1 MIKVSNIERFA
12 THDGPGIRTT
22 VFLKGCPLH
31 CPWCA
36 NPETWSVKPVLMH
49 DERKCVRCHSCQMTC
64 KEEAISFDPAFR
76 LDVSKCTVCGRCVEV
91 CLPDALS
98 VNGKDMSIEEII
110 SEIRKDD
117 DYYRNSNGGVTLSG
131 GEPLFQ
137 YEQSLK
143 LLKELKKNGY
153 HTALETT
160 GMYSLDKLK
169 RAEEHVD
176 LFLFDFKHPDP
187 DRLREVTGGDY
198 EIITAN
204 LEYLLEKC
212 PDKVILRTPVI
223 RDFNRDEVERIIRWA
238 AERKVREIDLLPY
251 HSLGKNKWNDLG
263 REYPYEGYPLMDKSE
278 LNEYKAL
285 GESLGI
291 KVKIGG

>member
-49 DERKCVRCHSCQMTC
+49 DERKCVRCHSCQAVC
-64 KEEAISFDPAFR
+64 PEQAITFEPAFR
-76 LDVSKCTVCGRCVEV
+76 LDSKKCTVCGKCVDV
-91 CLPDALS
+91 CVPGALT
-98 VNGKDMSIEEII
+98 VNGRDMSIDEILAEI
-110 SEIRKDD
+110 SKDD

-137 YEQSLK
+137 FEQTLE
-143 LLKELKKNGY
+143 LLKKLKEKGY

-160 GMYSLDKLK
+160 GMYSLEKLK
-169 RAEEHVD
+169 EAEQYVD
-176 LFLFDFKHPDP
+176 VFLFDMKHLDP
-187 DRLREVTGGDY
+187 GKLARVTGG
-198 EIITAN
+198 N
-204 LEYLLEKC
+204 LEVIVRNLDYLLAQC
-212 PDKVILRTPVI
+212 PDKVIVRTPVI
-223 RDFNRDEVERIIRWA
+223 PDFNNDIIKDMVLWA
-238 AERKVREIDLLPY
+238 ADRKVREINLLPY

-263 REYPYEGYPLMDKSE
+263 REYPYEGYPMMDKSE
-278 LNEYKAL
+278 LTEYAAL
-285 GESLGI
+285 AESCGM

>member
-49 DERKCVRCHSCQMTC
+49 DERKCVRCHSCRKSC
-64 KEEAISFDPAFR
+64 AEEAISFDPAFR
-76 LDVSKCTVCGRCVEV
+76 LDVDKCTVCGKCVDV
-91 CLPDALS
+91 CLPGALS

-110 SEIRKDD
+110 SEISKDD

-137 YEQSLK
+137 FEESLK
-143 LLKELKKNGY
+143 LLKKLKEKGY

-187 DRLREVTGGDY
+187 VRLREVTGGDY
-198 EIITAN
+198 KTIFAN

-212 PDKVILRTPVI
+212 PEKVILRTPVI
-223 RDFNRDEVERIIRWA
+223 WDFNRNEVEKIIRWA
-238 AERKVREIDLLPY
+238 GERKVREIDLLPY

-263 REYPYEGYPLMDKSE
+263 RNYLYEGYPMMDKSE
-278 LNEYKAL
+278 LNEYVGL